1 MHIPKEPFINCER
14 LFFRNAD
21 AKSLINKINTEFSF
35 TPQMVFFLKS
45 IDRLMWK
52 CICYTIFAARIYS
65 NSSKGINSFRSN
77 KPFCYSGNIFAIMV
91 QTNPNV
97 KIKTFCNYIP
107 SPIFQQNYFWYF
119 FNPAPPASQILSWIL
134 THPNLPTGTPLL
146 FCTLGVNPPF
156 FL

>member
-1 MHIPKEPFINCER
+1 SLFCSRTEPQNSSLHIPKEPFINCER

-65 NSSKGINSFRSN
+65 NSS
-77 KPFCYSGNIFAIMV
+77 
-91 QTNPNV
+91 
-97 KIKTFCNYIP
+97 
-107 SPIFQQNYFWYF
+107 
-119 FNPAPPASQILSWIL
+119 
-134 THPNLPTGTPLL
+134 
-146 FCTLGVNPPF
+146 
-156 FL
+156 